1 MITIN
6 KNYIFNLIL
15 KFKKKMNISRK
26 TKYQNLTKE
35 EQNLLNLY
43 LNEYEEMFQFILI
56 QPQNEFIDNII
67 KRVELSLKKK
77 LTTSR

>member
-1 MITIN
+1 
-6 KNYIFNLIL
+6 
-15 KFKKKMNISRK
+15 MNISRK

-56 QPQNEFIDNII
+56 QSQNEFIDNII

-77 LTTSR
+77 INDIPLINKKHVEEFLIEQI

>member
-1 MITIN
+1 
-6 KNYIFNLIL
+6 
-15 KFKKKMNISRK
+15 MNISRK

-56 QPQNEFIDNII
+56 QSQNEFIDNII

>member
-26 TKYQNLTKE
+26 TKYQNLIKE

-67 KRVELSLKKK
+67 KRVEI
-77 LTTSR
+77 